1 MRQGA
6 QGWGTGMT
14 LRGGVVREVGGGFR
28 MGNTCTPVDD
38 SCQCMTKTAAAA
50 AAAAAK
56 LLKSE
61 SAVAQSCLTSSDPMD
76 CSLPDSSIHGV
87 FKARILEWVAVAFSS
102 KNHYNIL
109 K

>member
-1 MRQGA
+1 M
-6 QGWGTGMT
+6 
-14 LRGGVVREVGGGFR
+14 REVGGGFR

-38 SCQCMTKTAAAA
+38 SCQCMTKTSAAAA